1 MRKILLIAV
10 AALAFAPEAGAKV
23 CASVRVVP
31 AHPVVGQSVHVRLT
45 TWMPRWVGSRA
56 YFARHEGLPT
66 SRPLRV
72 QVAPPHAAPFTIAPR
87 RDPARNWSWQATF
100 KFARAGNWKLR
111 PDDRRWAFAPRT
123 CAPTLSVRV
132 VRRAG

>member
-1 MRKILLIAV
+1 MRKILPIAV

-72 QVAPPHAAPFTIAPR
+72 QLAPPHAAPFTIAPGPKLELAG
-87 RDPARNWSWQATF
+87 DLQV
-100 KFARAGNWKLR
+100 RACRQLE
-111 PDDRRWAFAPRT
+111 AST
-123 CAPTLSVRV
+123 
-132 VRRAG
+132 